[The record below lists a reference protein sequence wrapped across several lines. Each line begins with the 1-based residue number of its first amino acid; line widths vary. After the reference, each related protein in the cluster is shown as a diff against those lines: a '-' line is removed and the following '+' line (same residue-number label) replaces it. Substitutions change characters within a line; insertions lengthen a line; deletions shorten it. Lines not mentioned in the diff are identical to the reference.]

1 MPSKPKMPSF
11 AVNVATLP
19 SSGYVLSLRP
29 NEHER
34 EALAKAAGVTALHA
48 LEADIVLRRWRRDG
62 VEIKGELRA
71 RAEQPCVVTL
81 EPVMQEIREPVR
93 ATFLPEHS
101 ALAVP
106 VERQDREL
114 VLDPE
119 GDDPPDTFEGDSIDV
134 WPFVLEMLMLALD
147 PFPRAPGAE
156 FAVGPD
162 EAAMEAEK
170 AEKSPFAVL
179 RGLKRED
186 S

>member
-1 MPSKPKMPSF
+1 MASNPKIPSF

-34 EALAKAAGVTALHA
+34 EALAKAAGVTALHE

-71 RAEQPCVVTL
+71 SVEQPCVVTL
-81 EPVMQEIREPVR
+81 EPVIQQIREPLR

-134 WPFVLEMLMLALD
+134 WPFILEMLMLALD

-156 FAVGPD
+156 FA
-162 EAAMEAEK
+162 AAAEDAGEQAEI

-179 RGLKRED
+179 RALKPEGK
-186 S
+186 

>member
-1 MPSKPKMPSF
+1 MAPKLKIPSF
-11 AVNVATLP
+11 SVNVATLP
-19 SSGYVLSLRP
+19 SSGYALSLRP
-29 NEHER
+29 NGQER
-34 EALAKAAGVTALHA
+34 EALAKAAGVTALHE

-81 EPVMQEIREPVR
+81 EPVFQDIREPLR

-106 VERQDREL
+106 VERHDREL

-134 WPFVLEMLMLALD
+134 WPFILEMLMLAID

-156 FAVGPD
+156 LAP
-162 EAAMEAEK
+162 AADDAGEQPESAE
-170 AEKSPFAVL
+170 ESPFAVL
-179 RGLKRED
+179 RALKPEGK
-186 S
+186 

>member
-1 MPSKPKMPSF
+1 MVTQPKIPSF

-19 SSGYVLSLRP
+19 SSGYVLALRP
-29 NEHER
+29 DERER
-34 EALAKAAGVTALHA
+34 EALAKAAGVTALHK

-71 RAEQPCVVTL
+71 QVEQPCVVTL
-81 EPVMQEIREPVR
+81 EPVMQEIREPLR

-106 VERQDREL
+106 VERHDREL

-119 GDDPPDTFEGDSIDV
+119 GDDPPETFAGDSIDV
-134 WPFVLEMLMLALD
+134 WPFIVEMLMLALD

-156 FAVGPD
+156 FATSAD
-162 EAAMEAEK
+162 DAAKEAET

-179 RGLKRED
+179 RTLKPEGN
-186 S
+186 